1 GSDGSHV
8 LGFLAG
14 LRSRWSESSMRH
26 AASDLRPLFRWLG
39 RDDLADAIG
48 LAGIRRT
55 HAIAGT
61 LPDDEHRRLLEAC
74 ASRSV
79 PSRDAAITLLSL
91 TCGLRACDVIGL
103 RIADV
108 DWDSMSI
115 GLVQRKTGNPLTVPM
130 TGPLA
135 ARLASWLLDERPAT
149 DDDRVFVRY
158 KAPHVALRGH
168 SSVYEAISRVM
179 RHAGLGR
186 RGGSRLLRRNAVSVQ

>member
-1 GSDGSHV
+1 
-8 LGFLAG
+8 
-14 LRSRWSESSMRH
+14 MRH

-135 ARLASWLLDERPAT
+135 ARLASWLLDERCFASM
-149 DDDRVFVRY
+149 FVRQVRQCFS
-158 KAPHVALRGH
+158 AVWADGFPRCRHRFP
-168 SSVYEAISRVM
+168 VM
-179 RHAGLGR
+179 
-186 RGGSRLLRRNAVSVQ
+186 